1 MKLHEII
8 EKQHQLNALGKS
20 EAQLEEEA
28 NDEPEPQFQV
38 GAFVELKKSSQIAEI
53 LQLKRNQAVVDLNG
67 IRTTVKLEDMRP
79 TQRRKNKPAPS
90 GGR

>member
-1 MKLHEII
+1 MI
-8 EKQHQLNALGKS
+8 ENNVPV
-20 EAQLEEEA
+20 AQLDRDVYKRQEA

-67 IRTTVKLEDMRP
+67 ICLLYTSRCV
-79 TQRRKNKPAPS
+79 
-90 GGR
+90 